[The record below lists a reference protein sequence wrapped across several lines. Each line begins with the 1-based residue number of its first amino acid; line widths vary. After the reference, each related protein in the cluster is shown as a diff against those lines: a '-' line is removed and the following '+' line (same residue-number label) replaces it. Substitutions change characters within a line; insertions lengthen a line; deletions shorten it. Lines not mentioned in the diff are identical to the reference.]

1 VAYATESEKLM
12 QNVEDLRIRRT
23 RKLLQKAL
31 LEAASEN
38 GFAHVTV
45 RDITERAMVNR
56 ATFYRQYDLLKSY
69 MKELSEFIDSQEEET
84 LLSKP
89 PPSFPDTPPP
99 GLARLLRHMQAN
111 SDFYRV
117 MLGKQGDP
125 AFCGQAFR
133 DYIEEGYRQILS
145 QQASQPNPDRPPI
158 GLTVSYMIA
167 AGIGA
172 IVWWLENDQ
181 PCSPEQMANWLY
193 QLSMASIRVS
203 LEA

>member
-1 VAYATESEKLM
+1 
-12 QNVEDLRIRRT
+12 
-23 RKLLQKAL
+23 
-31 LEAASEN
+31 
-38 GFAHVTV
+38 
-45 RDITERAMVNR
+45 MVNR
-56 ATFYRQYDLLKSY
+56 ATFYRHYEDKYDLLKSY

-158 GLTVSYMIA
+158 
-167 AGIGA
+167 
-172 IVWWLENDQ
+172 
-181 PCSPEQMANWLY
+181 
-193 QLSMASIRVS
+193 
-203 LEA
+203 